1 MKEIK
6 SLTGIRGIAALYVV
20 LYHTVGSIIFPNGY
34 LAVDLFFILSG
45 FIMCVVYNDSFND
58 SITIKDYTNFMLH
71 RFARIYPLYI
81 FLVALAIIAFYA
93 FGKHFTAKEILSN
106 ILLIQN
112 LGLSKSIVGP
122 SWSVSVEFILYL
134 FFPFVFFLC
143 SKFRAI
149 KYFLWML
156 CFSLYFYITKS
167 HSEFIIGSSDGKGG
181 LDLWKHDG
189 VGAVL
194 RGFAGFCSGVF
205 IYFLY
210 RANFH
215 NIIKKSLSQIL
226 ITLSICIIIY
236 FTSNLDILCT
246 ILFQALILSLALNE
260 NGLVSKILQSNIIMY
275 MGRISFSIYLVH
287 FLIGEFVWNYIKI
300 PNTCISPRLVS
311 ILIIISLS
319 FISAHILHKYV
330 ELPARKYIRKKTI
343 T

>member
-20 LYHTVGSIIFPNGY
+20 LYHTVGSIIFHNGY

-134 FFPFVFFLC
+134 F
-143 SKFRAI
+143 
-149 KYFLWML
+149 
-156 CFSLYFYITKS
+156 
-167 HSEFIIGSSDGKGG
+167 
-181 LDLWKHDG
+181 
-189 VGAVL
+189 
-194 RGFAGFCSGVF
+194 
-205 IYFLY
+205 
-210 RANFH
+210 
-215 NIIKKSLSQIL
+215 SLSYFSYALNLEQLNTFFGCSALVYI
-226 ITLSICIIIY
+226 
-236 FTSNLDILCT
+236 FTSPSHTLN
-246 ILFQALILSLALNE
+246 SL
-260 NGLVSKILQSNIIMY
+260 LVPVMV
-275 MGRISFSIYLVH
+275 R
-287 FLIGEFVWNYIKI
+287 E
-300 PNTCISPRLVS
+300 
-311 ILIIISLS
+311 
-319 FISAHILHKYV
+319 A
-330 ELPARKYIRKKTI
+330 
-343 T
+343 